1 MSANP
6 QKQWEFEWQE
16 PTVYVSHS
24 TITSQG
30 PNGYIHKQLSIE
42 NLNISLDPYINH
54 TMYGTLYNSHEG
66 YNLHSSLNYQE
77 SISSNQLSTL
87 SDKSSA
93 TASTNLNEESFDRQ
107 FYPPLLSK
115 LSFKIRMKIALY
127 PHGQYYDGGLLGY
140 CILQWKGLMVSQ

>member
-1 MSANP
+1 
-6 QKQWEFEWQE
+6 
-16 PTVYVSHS
+16 
-24 TITSQG
+24 
-30 PNGYIHKQLSIE
+30 
-42 NLNISLDPYINH
+42 
-54 TMYGTLYNSHEG
+54 MYGTLYNSHEG

-77 SISSNQLSTL
+77 STL

-107 FYPPLLSK
+107 FYPPFLSK

-140 CILQWKGLMVSQ
+140 CILQWKGLMVS

>member
-1 MSANP
+1 
-6 QKQWEFEWQE
+6 
-16 PTVYVSHS
+16 
-24 TITSQG
+24 
-30 PNGYIHKQLSIE
+30 
-42 NLNISLDPYINH
+42 
-54 TMYGTLYNSHEG
+54 MYGTLYNSHEG

-107 FYPPLLSK
+107 FYPPFLSK

-140 CILQWKGLMVSQ
+140 CILQWKGLMIS